1 MPQVKFTGKYD
12 HNWPSRAVTAY
23 PAGFIGSV
31 KKEVAEA
38 AIAAGRAEPYRA
50 PRAESTIVAD
60 EADSQ

>member
-1 MPQVKFTGKYD
+1 MTQVKFTAKYD
-12 HNWPSRAVTAY
+12 HDWPSRAVTAY

-38 AIAAGRAEPYRA
+38 AIAAGKAEPYRA

>member
-23 PAGFIGSV
+23 SAGFIGSV

-38 AIAAGRAEPYRA
+38 AIAAGKAEPYRA

>member
-38 AIAAGRAEPYRA
+38 AIAAGKAEPYRA
-50 PRAESTIVAD
+50 PRAESTIVAA

>member
-1 MPQVKFTGKYD
+1 MPQVKFTAKYD
-12 HNWPSRAVTAY
+12 HDWPSRAVTAY

-38 AIAAGRAEPYRA
+38 AIAAGKAQPYRA

>member
-1 MPQVKFTGKYD
+1 MPQVKFTAKYD

-23 PAGFIGSV
+23 PAGFTGSV

-38 AIAAGRAEPYRA
+38 AIAAGKAEPYRA
-50 PRAESTIVAD
+50 PRAESTVIAD